1 MKRMMLF
8 GIPLAIIML
17 LIGMMLHAIFKPTT
31 LETPPTKLDETE
43 LQNLRDTIVELRAN
57 IEYYNGEIE
66 RLSQEKE
73 KFKNELQQI
82 VKANEAEIKNI
93 IDGDVAYNAKFLS
106 DYLSKSD
113 SMEY

>member
-1 MKRMMLF
+1 MKRMILF
-8 GIPLAIIML
+8 GIPLAIIMIL
-17 LIGMMLHAIFKPTT
+17 VGMMLHAIFKPTE
-31 LETPPTKLDETE
+31 LETPLPTKLDETE
-43 LQNLRDTIVELRAN
+43 LQNLRDTITELRAN

-93 IDGDVAYNAKFLS
+93 IDGDVVYNTKFLS

-113 SMEY
+113 SME